1 MWWMFVW
8 VIPKKRTKMSKYK
21 NEINV
26 KKHMFINVWWSFNCH
41 KYMFIICLTYDTHT
55 FMNTCLTYGSRFFMA
70 IMFLNICSPYVE
82 HELQFYLCIS
92 CRRCACLKGIR
103 SYLLAL
109 QQVAESPSVLGFFF
123 LVSASDLKLTHCTQ
137 FCENF

>member
-8 VIPKKRTKMSKYK
+8 VIPQKRTKMSIYK

-70 IMFLNICSPYVE
+70 NMFLNICSPYVE

-92 CRRCACLKGIR
+92 CWRHECLKGIR
-103 SYLLAL
+103 SYLLVL
-109 QQVAESPSVLGFFF
+109 QQVAESPSVLFFF
-123 LVSASDLKLTHCTQ
+123 VSASDLKLTHCTQ